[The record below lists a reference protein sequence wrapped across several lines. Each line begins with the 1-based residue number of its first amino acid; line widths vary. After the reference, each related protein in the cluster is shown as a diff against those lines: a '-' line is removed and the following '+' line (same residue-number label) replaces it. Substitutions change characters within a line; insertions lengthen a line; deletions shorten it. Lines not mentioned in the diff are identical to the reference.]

1 MSKYYNGKRSRNLY
15 TPGAE
20 KPFKLSRSKL
30 DSFINCARC
39 FYVDRRLGVGQPPG
53 FPFNLNS
60 AVDHLLKKEFD
71 EYRALRQPHPLMQ
84 EAGVDAVPAM
94 HEKLEQWRTNFSGV
108 QVHHEPTNLL
118 ITGAIDDLWVT
129 AGGEHI
135 VVDYKATSKD
145 TPVNLNAAWQIGYKR
160 QMEIYQWL
168 LRGNGLT
175 VSNTGYFVYCNGKK
189 STPRFDQRLDFDI
202 SVLPYVGDDAWVDD
216 RIKDAYDCLV
226 SDEVPDAND
235 DCDFCTYQ
243 QALDD
248 VL

>member
-1 MSKYYNGKRSRNLY
+1 MSKYYSGKRSRNLY
-15 TPGAE
+15 DPAAV

-30 DSFINCARC
+30 DSFINCPRC

>member
-30 DSFINCARC
+30 DSFINCPRC

-71 EYRALRQPHPLMQ
+71 EYRELRQPHPLMQ
-84 EAGVDAVPAM
+84 EAGVDAVPAT

-129 AGGEHI
+129 SGDEHI

-145 TPVNLNAAWQIGYKR
+145 TPVNLNAAWQDGYKR

-168 LRGNGLT
+168 VRGNGLT

-202 SVLPYVGDDAWVDD
+202 SVIPYVGDDAWVDD
-216 RIKDAYDCLV
+216 CIKDAYECLV
-226 SDEVPDAND
+226 SDEVPEAND

-243 QALDD
+243 QALHD

>member
-1 MSKYYNGKRSRNLY
+1 MSKFYSGKRSRNLY
-15 TPGAE
+15 DPAAV

-84 EAGVDAVPAM
+84 EAGVDAVPAK
-94 HEKLEQWRTNFSGV
+94 HEQLEQWRTNFSGV

-145 TPVNLNAAWQIGYKR
+145 TPVNLNAAWQDGYKR

-175 VSNTGYFVYCNGKK
+175 LS
-189 STPRFDQRLDFDI
+189 LI
-202 SVLPYVGDDAWVDD
+202 H
-216 RIKDAYDCLV
+216 I
-226 SDEVPDAND
+226 
-235 DCDFCTYQ
+235 
-243 QALDD
+243 
-248 VL
+248 

>member
-1 MSKYYNGKRSRNLY
+1 MSKYYKGRRSRNLY

-129 AGGEHI
+129 PGGEHI

-160 QMEIYQWL
+160 QMDIYQWL

>member
-1 MSKYYNGKRSRNLY
+1 MSKYYSGKRSRNLY
-15 TPGAE
+15 DPAAV

-129 AGGEHI
+129 PGGEHI

-202 SVLPYVGDDAWVDD
+202 SVIPYVGDDAWVDD
-216 RIKDAYDCLV
+216 RIKDAYECLV
-226 SDEVPDAND
+226 SDAVPEAND

-243 QALDD
+243 QALHD

>member
-1 MSKYYNGKRSRNLY
+1 MSKYYSGKRSRNLY
-15 TPGAE
+15 DPAAV

-30 DSFINCARC
+30 DSFINCPRC

-160 QMEIYQWL
+160 QMDIYQWL